1 MKQNNLAIAILTLTA
16 LFLASCETDPAKPKI
31 TISEL
36 GYDNSKTVNAGNDLH
51 IEGDIVAEGKID
63 KIMLKIHPEG
73 EHKSTLLNTVHHEW
87 EVDTTYTKFAGL
99 KNSSFHEHVE
109 VPLDAETGH
118 YHLHLNVIDMEGN
131 SSEFEA
137 EIEVLEPTE

>member
-1 MKQNNLAIAILTLTA
+1 MKQRILSITMVVFTT
-16 LFLASCETDPAKPKI
+16 LFLTSCDTDLAKPKI

-36 GYDNSKTVNAGNDLH
+36 GYDNSKTVNAGKDLH
-51 IEGDIVAEGKID
+51 IEGEIVAEGKID
-63 KIMLKIHPEG
+63 KIMLTIHPEG

-99 KNSSFHEHVE
+99 KNTSFHEHLE
-109 VPLDAETGH
+109 VPQDAETGH
-118 YHLHLNVIDMEGN
+118 YHLHLKVIDMEGN

-137 EIEVLEPTE
+137 EIEVLEPIE